1 MNTKVL
7 KRGVFGLV
15 ALEALSL
22 VILLTMNSQVPR
34 NDVFPRLSDLLNNV
48 RMPLFILFVIPLN
61 FPGIAIASK
70 LGLFA
75 GGGWNGP
82 ADPHPVGGWILA
94 YVVSMGF
101 WVVCIR
107 VIAKAMGAQ
116 EDSRED

>member
-1 MNTKVL
+1 MNTKVF

-22 VILLTMNSQVPR
+22 VINLTMNCEVPR

-48 RMPLFILFVIPLN
+48 RMPLFIFFVIPLN

-70 LGLFA
+70 LSLFE
-75 GGGWNGP
+75 GG
-82 ADPHPVGGWILA
+82 DPHPVGGWILA
-94 YVVSMGF
+94 YVVSIVF

-107 VIAKAMGAQ
+107 VIAKAMGEQ